1 MDQPQHVKA
10 SLEPLQK
17 PARRIV
23 QRVTS
28 AVNILEEAEAAPL
41 DVKSLLRSY
50 LPLALIL
57 MTVGVLI
64 STALVVLETPM
75 YRAELLLEVQPIGKY
90 VTGSV
95 MDPFSE
101 VNEVEPINLQTQ
113 LLLLQSGPF
122 KGRVF
127 QEMHS
132 LPSPAVPRTHT
143 AFELLRRHLRP
154 SAERR
159 ALIPEESIGAAAASF
174 NATLVAETRLVQLSC
189 TSPNPIVASDFLNRI
204 ARDFINDSVR
214 NRSETSEKTNSWLN
228 SHIEETKRKLQT
240 ADAQLRTFVLRSG
253 NAFSAG
259 DATVD
264 DVKLRQFQTDLA
276 AAGTLRIA
284 KQAEYEN
291 AVGTDIEAVPE
302 VVQDSIAASLR
313 TQLADVERQRAVLL
327 TTLTPLNPK
336 VKALDDEREELQS
349 ALKRE
354 AAKVIARLKS
364 EYESAVQHERLL
376 LDAYGQESGQVSSL
390 ASRAAEYAALRR
402 EVDAL
407 QKTYDSLLQE
417 MNRTEVA
424 ESAPIAPIRLV
435 EESSPPTVPYS
446 PKPASEVMLGAI
458 GGLAITVGIGFFRE
472 KMDRR
477 LRSPEALQT
486 MVRVPQLGVIP
497 AAEKIGVPRSE
508 RAGRALPALSR
519 SMSLLGP
526 AGLSTDEER
535 AFVAGT
541 VWRDGMSPLADSF
554 RATLASINRLLFNTQ
569 DAKVLMVTSSI
580 PGEGKTT
587 VVSNLGIALAEAGR
601 RVVLVDADFRRPA
614 LSKVFRTDAG
624 VSLPEILMEELPIS
638 DYPLEAL
645 TVASDLAGL
654 HLTPSK
660 GGRARVPNLVYSD
673 RLKRIIERLRQEF
686 DIVLIDVPPVLFP
699 ADARIVGHLADGV
712 ILVVRADHSER
723 ESIRAAVN
731 CLHQDG
737 TPILGTVLN
746 NWDPAG
752 ARSGMRYY
760 NYYDG
765 RAAEYRG

>member
-1 MDQPQHVKA
+1 VDFPHQMKA
-10 SLEPLQK
+10 PLEAPHK
-17 PARRIV
+17 PARQIA

-28 AVNILEEAEAAPL
+28 AATILDQEEGASI
-41 DVKSLLRSY
+41 DIRSLLRSY
-50 LPLALIL
+50 LPLGLLLMAGGALL
-57 MTVGVLI
+57 AM
-64 STALVVLETPM
+64 SLVVLETPL
-75 YRAELLLEVQPIGKY
+75 YRAELLLEVQPVGKS
-90 VTGSV
+90 VTEQV
-95 MDPFSE
+95 MDPFSA

-113 LLLLQSGPF
+113 LLLLQRGPF
-122 KGRVF
+122 TRRVSA
-127 QEMHS
+127 EMRS
-132 LPSPAVPRTHT
+132 LPVPPVPRTHT

-154 SAERR
+154 SADRQ
-159 ALIPEESIGAAAASF
+159 ALLPEQSIGAAAGSFTAS
-174 NATLVAETRLVQLSC
+174 LVTDTRLVQLSC
-189 TSPNPIVASDFLNRI
+189 TSPNPIVASDFLNRL
-204 ARDFINDSVR
+204 ARDFINDSLR
-214 NRSETSEKTNSWLN
+214 NRSETSEKTNVWLN
-228 SHIEETKRKLQT
+228 SHIEETKRKLQS
-240 ADAQLRTFVLRSG
+240 ADARLRTFVLRSG

-264 DVKLRQFQTDLA
+264 DVKLRQFQGDLA
-276 AAGTLRIA
+276 AASSVRIA

-291 AVGTDIEAVPE
+291 AVGGEIEAVPQ
-302 VVQDSIAASLR
+302 VVQDPIAASLR
-313 TQLADVERQRAVLL
+313 TQLSDLERQRAVLL
-327 TTLTPLNPK
+327 TALTPLNPK
-336 VKALDDEREELQS
+336 VKAIDDQREELQG

-354 AAKVIARLKS
+354 AGKVVARLKS

-402 EVDAL
+402 EVDSL

-424 ESAPIAPIRLV
+424 ESAPITPIRLV
-435 EESSPPTVPYS
+435 EESAPPQVPYT
-446 PKPASEVMLGAI
+446 PKPASEIMLGLI

-477 LRSPEALQT
+477 LRSPEALQS

-497 AAEKIGVPRSE
+497 AAERIGIARTERGVRSLSDSLQPAALLS
-508 RAGRALPALSR
+508 AG
-519 SMSLLGP
+519 
-526 AGLSTDEER
+526 GLSSEEER
-535 AFVAGT
+535 GLVAHT
-541 VWRDGMSPLADSF
+541 VWGDGTSPLADSF
-554 RATLASINRLLFNTQ
+554 RATLASINRLLSNTQ

-614 LSKVFRTDAG
+614 LSKVFRIDAG
-624 VSLPEILMEELPIS
+624 VSLPEILTEELPIAE
-638 DYPLEAL
+638 YPPEAL
-645 TVASDLAGL
+645 TVTTDLAGL
-654 HLTPSK
+654 HLLPSK
-660 GGRARVPNLVYSD
+660 AGHGHVPNLVYS
-673 RLKRIIERLRQEF
+673 ERLARIVERFRHEF
-686 DIVLIDVPPVLFP
+686 DLVLLDVPPILFP
-699 ADARIVGHLADGV
+699 ADARIIGHLADGV
-712 ILVVRADHSER
+712 VLVVRADHSDR

-746 NWDPAG
+746 NWDPSG
-752 ARSGMRYY
+752 SRSGMRYY